1 MAAVFRMPVRHAPL
15 DIEGGSRCT
24 TARVEKKR
32 LGEVYLFHLV
42 QDFDQSITLDNLA
55 TLALRE
61 EPLHQVIVERMRIG
75 SLTRI
80 RA

>member
-1 MAAVFRMPVRHAPL
+1 M
-15 DIEGGSRCT
+15 

-55 TLALRE
+55 TLAIRE
-61 EPLHQVIVERMRIG
+61 EPLQQVIVECVRIG
-75 SLTRI
+75 SVGE
-80 RA
+80 